1 MWSEV
6 KLNDSN
12 AGGPASTLHSE
23 KRKDRINYAQNFNNR
38 EYYKH
43 TSASKGS
50 KYIYWYIHCL
60 VFQRYGEECDI
71 DS

>member
-12 AGGPASTLHSE
+12 AGGSASALHSE
-23 KRKDRINYAQNFNNR
+23 KRKDCINYAQNINHCK
-38 EYYKH
+38 YYKH
-43 TSASKGS
+43 ASASKGS
-50 KYIYWYIHCL
+50 KYIYWDIHCL
-60 VFQRYGEECDI
+60 VFQRYGDECDI